1 LTTLLNTQP
10 IFVADVSN
18 GIIDIRDIVSTPNPG
33 SNELVLLYEAGDFG
47 ALIESIQIHYLN
59 WGAAEPANNL
69 FLYTQ
74 RRNSNDNTQ
83 RYCWSQTVIATNTE
97 TALLPVPISVVLPP
111 ILYGDS
117 KRALKM
123 SPGEKLFCALSVA
136 STAGFNIVARGG
148 QYG

>member
-1 LTTLLNTQP
+1 MTTLLNTQP

-18 GIIDIRDIVSTPNPG
+18 GILNITNVVSTPNPG
-33 SNELVLLYEAGDFG
+33 SNALALLYEAGDFG
-47 ALIESIQIHYLN
+47 ALVESIQIHYLN
-59 WGAAEPANNL
+59 WGATEPANNL

-74 RRNSNDNTQ
+74 RRNSNDDTE

-123 SPGEKLFCALSVA
+123 SPGEKLFAALSVA

>member
-1 LTTLLNTQP
+1 MTTLLNTQP

-18 GIIDIRDIVSTPNPG
+18 GILNITNVVSTPNPG
-33 SNELVLLYEAGDFG
+33 SNELALLYEAGDFG
-47 ALIESIQIHYLN
+47 ALIESIQVHYLN
-59 WGAAEPANNL
+59 WGAAEPANDL

-74 RRNSNDNTQ
+74 RRNSNDNTE
-83 RYCWSQTVIATNTE
+83 RYCWSQTVIATNAG

-123 SPGEKLFCALSVA
+123 SPGEKLFCALRVA

>member
-18 GIIDIRDIVSTPNPG
+18 GISNITNVVSTPNPG
-33 SNELVLLYEAGDFG
+33 SDELVLLYQAGDFG

-59 WGAAEPANNL
+59 WGTTEPANNL
-69 FLYTQ
+69 FIYTQ
-74 RRNSNDNTQ
+74 RRNSNDNTE
-83 RYCWSQTVIATNTE
+83 RYCWNQTVIATNTE
-97 TALLPVPISVVLPP
+97 TALLPTPISVVLPP

-117 KRALKM
+117 KRALKL
-123 SPGEKLFCALSVA
+123 SPGEKVFIALSVA
-136 STAGFNIVARGG
+136 STAGFNVIARGG

>member
-1 LTTLLNTQP
+1 MTTILNTQP

-18 GIIDIRDIVSTPNPG
+18 GILHITNIVSTPNPG
-33 SNELVLLYEAGDFG
+33 SNELALLYEAGDFG

-74 RRNSNDNTQ
+74 RRNSNDNTE
-83 RYCWSQTVIATNTE
+83 RYCWSQTVIATNAG
-97 TALLPVPISVVLPP
+97 TALLPTPLTVVLPP

-117 KRALKM
+117 KRALKL
-123 SPGEKLFCALSVA
+123 SPGEKLFCALSTA
-136 STAGFNIVARGG
+136 STAGFNVVARGG

>member
-1 LTTLLNTQP
+1 MTTLLNTQP